1 MEEKTK
7 WLVTWEI
14 SYNQSHHIFD
24 SAAEAVK
31 FVETLTKSLD
41 TKIYKWYNDATK
53 VRIESITQSE
63 MNHRH
68 EEWEKEHTESEE
80 EQNA

>member
-31 FVETLTKSLD
+31 FAETLTKSLD

-63 MNHRH
+63 INHRH
-68 EEWEKEHTESEE
+68 DEWEKEHSESEE